1 MPDILGLDALER
13 NMQALAREVDSDD
26 FVNALQGI
34 GGTLR
39 DQLKAA
45 SPIGPTGR
53 MRKKGLFVAGMKVG
67 EESIEKS
74 GSLKRSWKSKKF
86 KRKTQ
91 GSPAVFVAVDRKQA
105 PHAHLV
111 EFGHGGP
118 HPAPAHPF
126 VRPTVDKFKSEYP
139 RLVTAALREK
149 LGATITPTTE
159 MIASSM

>member
-1 MPDILGLDALER
+1 MSEIIGLDALDR

-26 FVNALQGI
+26 YVNALQGI

-39 DQLKAA
+39 NQLKAA
-45 SPIGPTGR
+45 SPIGPTR
-53 MRKKGLFVAGMKVG
+53 IRKKGLFAAGMKVG
-67 EESIEKS
+67 DETVDEA
-74 GSLKRSWKSKKF
+74 GRLKRSWKSKKF

-91 GSPAVFVAVDRKQA
+91 GNPAVFVAVDRKQA